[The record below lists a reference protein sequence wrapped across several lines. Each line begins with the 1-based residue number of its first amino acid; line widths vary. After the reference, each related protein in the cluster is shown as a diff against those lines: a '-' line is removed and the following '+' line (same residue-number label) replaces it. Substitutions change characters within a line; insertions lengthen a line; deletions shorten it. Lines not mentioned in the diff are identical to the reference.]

1 MKDYQNDLIRTMIN
15 NNIDDKVYFQPG
27 DVVQLK
33 QNIPNSPTML
43 VVRVERYIIKQDTS
57 NHPLRGI
64 KTRWFTD
71 SGQLQEAVFSTKDL
85 IKIK

>member
-33 QNIPNSPTML
+33 QDIPNSPTML

-57 NHPLRGI
+57 NPPLRGI

>member
-1 MKDYQNDLIRTMIN
+1 
-15 NNIDDKVYFQPG
+15 
-27 DVVQLK
+27 
-33 QNIPNSPTML
+33 ML

-57 NHPLRGI
+57 NPPLRGI